1 MTRTVKTSGSLRR
14 HLTLQL
20 VGSAAVLAAIL
31 FLTVLGIARKVA
43 GEAQD
48 NTLTAS
54 VTSILET
61 ISVQGGA
68 LSVDIPYAA
77 LSMLGSVSDE
87 RVFYRVEGDGEFL
100 TGYADLPEATSFGPD
115 GRGFL
120 TARYKDDDVRVVTAS
135 RQLSVEGRPVD
146 IRVSLA
152 QTRAGHAATLA
163 SILRTATLIGLGFF
177 AIAVVLAVLTAE
189 NTIRPI
195 QKLAASVSRRGP
207 KDLRP
212 VVAPVPT
219 EMVSLVSSLNR
230 FIERLGT
237 SLTRS
242 EDFIAEAAHRVRTPL
257 ATVRAQAEVALRRAK
272 RDEDRASLK
281 DMIRAIDESSRAAG
295 QMLDHAMVTFRADH
309 LDRVEIS
316 LIDLVED
323 LVERLRAVAE
333 LKDIRLS
340 VTHSDPARV
349 AADPILVQNA
359 VRNVLDNAIKYSP
372 QEQDVEIRVGTEMSF
387 AVVRISDRGTGF
399 PRDGADRLLER
410 FERGDNVKTTV
421 GSGLGLT
428 IAKEVVEAHG
438 GHITVENQ
446 KTGTGAC
453 VSLYFPLA

>member
-14 HLTLQL
+14 QLTLQL

-61 ISVQGGA
+61 ISVQGEA
-68 LSVDIPYAA
+68 LSIDIPYAA

-100 TGYADLPEATSFGPD
+100 TGYADLPEATSVGPD

-120 TARYKDDDVRVVTAS
+120 TARYKDDDVRVVSAS
-135 RQLSVEGRPVD
+135 RQLSVAGRPVD

-189 NTIRPI
+189 HTIRPI

-212 VVAPVPT
+212 VVAPVPA
-219 EMVSLVSSLNR
+219 EMASLVSSLNR
-230 FIERLGT
+230 FIERLST
-237 SLTRS
+237 SLIRS

-257 ATVRAQAEVALRRAK
+257 ATVRAQAEVALRRAGK
-272 RDEDRASLK
+272 DEDRASLK

-316 LIDLVED
+316 LIDLVEE

-340 VTHSDPARV
+340 VKHYDPPRV

-372 QEQDVEIRVGTEMSF
+372 QEQDVEIRVGAEQSF

-410 FERGDNVKTTV
+410 FARGENVKTTV

-438 GHITVENQ
+438 GRITVENQ
-446 KTGTGAC
+446 KEGTGAC

>member
-1 MTRTVKTSGSLRR
+1 MTREVKTSGSLRR
-14 HLTLQL
+14 RLTLQL

-31 FLTVLGIARKVA
+31 FLTVFGIARKVA

-68 LSVDIPYAA
+68 LSIDIPYAA

-87 RVFYRVEGDGEFL
+87 RVFYRVAGDGEFL
-100 TGYADLPEATSFGPD
+100 TGYDDLPSATSIDAD

-120 TARYKDDDVRVVTAS
+120 TARYKDEDVRIVTAS
-135 RQLSVEGRPVD
+135 RQLSVEGRPVE

-152 QTRAGHAATLA
+152 QTRAGYAATLE
-163 SILRTATLIGLGFF
+163 SILRTAALIGLGFF

-189 NTIRPI
+189 HTIRPV

-212 VVAPVPT
+212 VVAPVPA
-219 EMVSLVSSLNR
+219 EMASLVTSLNR
-230 FIERLGT
+230 FIERLST

-257 ATVRAQAEVALRRAK
+257 ATVRAQAEIALRRAK
-272 RDEDRASLK
+272 RDEDRRSLR

-309 LDRVEIS
+309 LDRVQVS

-333 LKDIRLS
+333 LKDINLT
-340 VTHSDPARV
+340 VTHTDPATV

-372 QEQDVEIRVGTEMSF
+372 QEQDVSVWVGTDSTF
-387 AVVRISDRGTGF
+387 AVVRISDHGTGF
-399 PRDGADRLLER
+399 PEQGADRLLER
-410 FERGDNVKTTV
+410 FARGDNVKTTV

-428 IAKEVVEAHG
+428 IAKEVAEAHG
-438 GHITVENQ
+438 GKISVENQ
-446 KTGTGAC
+446 ERGTGAC